1 MGFPNLI
8 VSMAQERS
16 VSSVLRVIV
25 DGIVGSQSVSLSCI
39 WLVGPGDRCHEC
51 EFRSRC
57 ADQSRCLHLMAS
69 ASNSPALKRP
79 TQDKL
84 PAFDR
89 YPLGIPQIGSV
100 FISSMPVR
108 KLTVDP
114 EEDWIVYPEW
124 VKKEK
129 IKNYA
134 AQPLHFRGET
144 LGVLEVWDRTIL
156 SEEDFVWLRV
166 CADQA
171 AVSIVNARAFEEI
184 ASLKERLQLENN
196 YLREE
201 VNDALGHH
209 NIIGTSPG
217 IKKVLQQIQLVA
229 PTDASVLIYGE
240 SGTGKELVARAIHE
254 NSPRKG
260 RALIKVNCGAI
271 PENLFESE
279 FFGHKR
285 GAFTGATQDKPG
297 RFELADGGTLFLD
310 EIGEIPLSIQAKL
323 LRVLQEQEIERVGD
337 FRTRKVDVRIVAATN
352 RDLKKEAASGRFRQD
367 LFYRLSVFPLEIP
380 PLRERRQDIPLL
392 AANFIKL
399 IAKKMNL
406 PQSRLTKAQADF
418 LSSLDWQGNVRELQN
433 TIERAI
439 ILAQG
444 SRLDLESLLTS
455 NPAHARTAES
465 PVAEKSQTI
474 VTRDEWKRL
483 EKEIIENAL
492 KRSEGKI
499 FGESGAASI
508 LKMNPTTLISRMKA
522 LGLKADTRD

>member
-1 MGFPNLI
+1 M

-25 DGIVGSQSVSLSCI
+25 DGIANTPSVSLSCI

-51 EFRSRC
+51 HLRSRC
-57 ADQSRCLHLMAS
+57 PEQTRCLHLMAS
-69 ASNSPALKRP
+69 ASSSPSLGETP
-79 TQDKL
+79 SEKL

-100 FISSMPVR
+100 AASSLPVR

-114 EEDWIVYPEW
+114 DEGWIVYPDW
-124 VKKEK
+124 VREEK
-129 IKNYA
+129 IRDYA
-134 AQPLHFRGET
+134 AQPLQFRGET

-156 SEEDFVWLRV
+156 SEADLVWLRV

-184 ASLKERLQLENN
+184 ASLKERLELENN

-201 VNDALGHH
+201 VSDALGHH
-209 NIIGTSPG
+209 NIIGTSPR

-229 PTDASVLIYGE
+229 PTNASVLIHGE

-279 FFGHKR
+279 FFGHTR
-285 GAFTGATQDKPG
+285 GAFTGATKDKPG

-310 EIGEIPLSIQAKL
+310 EIGEIPLAIQAKL

-337 FRTRKVDVRIVAATN
+337 ARTRKIDVRIVAATN
-352 RDLKKEAASGRFRQD
+352 RDLKREADSGRFRQD

-392 AANFIKL
+392 AANFIQL
-399 IAKKMNL
+399 ISKKMNRTQ
-406 PQSRLTKAQADF
+406 PRLTKSQADL
-418 LSSLDWQGNVRELQN
+418 LSSLEWQGNVRELQN
-433 TIERAI
+433 TIERAM

-444 SRLDLESLLTS
+444 SKLDLESLLAS
-455 NPAHARTAES
+455 NPVPARTSEP
-465 PVAEKSQTI
+465 PVEKPQTV

-492 KRSEGKI
+492 RRSNHKI

-508 LKMNPTTLISRMKA
+508 LKMNPTTLLSRMKA
-522 LGLKADTRD
+522 LGLKSRDR